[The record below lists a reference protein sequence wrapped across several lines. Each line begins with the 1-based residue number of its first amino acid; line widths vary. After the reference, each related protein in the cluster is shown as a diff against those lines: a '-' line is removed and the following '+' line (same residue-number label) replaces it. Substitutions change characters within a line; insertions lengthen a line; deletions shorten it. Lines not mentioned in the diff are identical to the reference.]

1 MMTLWSGLVWL
12 GSDVRLSDTFALC
25 WRDLVTAR
33 VDWEALLLL
42 LLLLLLFIFLASGHL
57 DD

>member
-1 MMTLWSGLVWL
+1 M
-12 GSDVRLSDTFALC
+12 SDTFALS